1 MKSENAATLTYNV
14 QRDTFR
20 IISTR
25 LIGSLK
31 IGMAE
36 GKKKQSQKAKFNS
49 RAKV

>member
-1 MKSENAATLTYNV
+1 MVTTLTYNE

-20 IISTR
+20 ITSTR

-36 GKKKQSQKAKFNS
+36 GEKKAIIESKIQ
-49 RAKV
+49 